1 MSTVVQE
8 PHGGRGTGS
17 GGSDGAGPPE
27 GGARLLD
34 DAEAEELATQ
44 IQAHAAHVAEAEC
57 ALLDLIGEFDAGEG
71 TRWYV
76 GVKSLAQWLGWTCSM
91 TPGTAREHVRVA
103 RALRGMPLTRE
114 EFAQGRLS
122 FSKVREMTRVVGLVD
137 EGTLVLLARE
147 MTAAQ
152 LAAALRAYR
161 AAEGTRLPQEARREA
176 SWRMREDGMIEV
188 RAVLPAEAGAEV
200 AAALDLAT
208 QREQDAGDL
217 PADAEQDLPPMIEQT
232 RADALVDMARAYLDA
247 TPADRSGEDRHLV
260 VVHATPDV
268 LASVDPRASEPPAG
282 PEGSD
287 ASAPSAPGRDLTD
300 LAAGD
305 VPAGTSATDAGT
317 HSAGP
322 FDASAATPPLRNR
335 CEIVGAGPLEA
346 ATAQRLSCTG
356 LLALLVTDENG
367 EILHLG
373 RTRRLAS
380 RAQRRALRVAQRTCG
395 FPGCHQ
401 TKHLDAHHLV
411 PWSHGGVTDIE
422 NLVLLCRR
430 HHVLVH
436 EGGLTLRP
444 ARSSAPHAPA
454 DCPRFEVVDSTGTPV
469 QVHWPQV
476 LEHAVIVPLE
486 PEHPLVRD
494 GESGP
499 RYQWGEGDTRIAP
512 TTAGFGFRLRDVV
525 DALYESGAGEG
536 PDDLDPDSG
545 PAPDE

>member
-1 MSTVVQE
+1 MSTVTE
-8 PHGGRGTGS
+8 GPPAASSAERGGS
-17 GGSDGAGPPE
+17 GGTVPPE
-27 GGARLLD
+27 DGPRLLD
-34 DAEAEELATQ
+34 DAEAEELATR

-76 GVKSLAQWLGWTCSM
+76 GVKSLAHWLGWTCSM

-103 RALRGMPLTRE
+103 RALRGMPLTHE
-114 EFAQGRLS
+114 EFARGRLS
-122 FSKVREMTRVVGLVD
+122 FSKVREMTRVAGLVD
-137 EGTLVLLARE
+137 EETLVLIARE

-152 LAAALRAYR
+152 LASALRAYR
-161 AAEGTRLPQEARREA
+161 AAEGTRIPQEARREA

-188 RAVLPAEAGAEV
+188 RAVLPAEVGAEV

-208 QREQDAGDL
+208 QREQDAGDV
-217 PADAEQDLPPMIEQT
+217 PADAEQDVPPIIEQT
-232 RADALVDMARAYLDA
+232 RADALVDMARAYLDT

-260 VVHATPDV
+260 VVHATPDMLV
-268 LASVDPRASEPPAG
+268 SGEPRGSERHEGSVAAHRSEPT
-282 PEGSD
+282 
-287 ASAPSAPGRDLTD
+287 RDLTD
-300 LAAGD
+300 LAVGD
-305 VPAGTSATDAGT
+305 VPAGTPATDAGT
-317 HSAGP
+317 HSATRP
-322 FDASAATPPLRNR
+322 DASAASPPLRNR

-346 ATAQRLSCTG
+346 ATAQRLACTG
-356 LLALLVTDENG
+356 LIALLVTDENG

-401 TKHLDAHHLV
+401 TRHLDAHHLA
-411 PWSHGGVTDIE
+411 PWSSGGGTDIE

-436 EGGLTLRP
+436 EGGLTIRP
-444 ARSSAPHAPA
+444 TRSSAPHAPA
-454 DCPRFEVVDSTGTPV
+454 DGPRFDVLDSTGAPV
-469 QVHWPQV
+469 QTYWPHV
-476 LEHAVIVPLE
+476 LEQAVIVPLE

-512 TTAGFGFRLRDVV
+512 TTAGFAFRLRDVV
-525 DALYESGAGEG
+525 DALYGS
-536 PDDLDPDSG
+536 DPD
-545 PAPDE
+545 PDPDE